1 MKLLFRR
8 LFSYCAMV
16 ILLSFLT
23 LLSSLSIG
31 MLECVNNFSVTT
43 TFHTRCKQV
52 QSYAPAVLCYKSLRR
67 LLYVSR
73 CCQRENIILQL
84 RSILDYNA
92 YVLRMRIHTRGC
104 HPTTVYTKRITYAT
118 STVALLDKQQFERQ
132 YSINYN

>member
-1 MKLLFRR
+1 MHFKIFLITCISSHSQPASQPAVRPGCARCRALKITQTTGYCVGFTKLLFRR

-67 LLYVSR
+67 LLYMSSMLS
-73 CCQRENIILQL
+73 EGEH
-84 RSILDYNA
+84 YFTA
-92 YVLRMRIHTRGC
+92 
-104 HPTTVYTKRITYAT
+104 
-118 STVALLDKQQFERQ
+118 
-132 YSINYN
+132 

>member
-1 MKLLFRR
+1 
-8 LFSYCAMV
+8 MV

-67 LLYVSR
+67 CPR

-92 YVLRMRIHTRGC
+92 YALRMRIHTRGC
-104 HPTTVYTKRITYAT
+104 HPTTPAVATPLHPHYTKRITYAT